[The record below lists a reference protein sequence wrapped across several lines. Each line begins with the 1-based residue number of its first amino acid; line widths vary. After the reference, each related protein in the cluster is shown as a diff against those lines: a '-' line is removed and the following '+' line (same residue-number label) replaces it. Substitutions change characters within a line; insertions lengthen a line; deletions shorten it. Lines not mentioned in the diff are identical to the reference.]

1 MESKNIL
8 YNFLIFPWK
17 KGFGDENEMS
27 DPTLGPKIGHISAA
41 GTLTST
47 LLKL

>member
-1 MESKNIL
+1 ML

-17 KGFGDENEMS
+17 KGFGDGLHEMS
-27 DPTLGPKIGHISAA
+27 DPTLGPKIGNISAA
-41 GTLTST
+41 GTLTSM